1 MKPLMER
8 ARLWSERFK
17 LFFLNNRFVIFLL
30 VLFLISINI
39 FMLSKIPYVFTPLI
53 VLVKTV
59 ILPIILS
66 GILFYL
72 FNPLVDF
79 LERHKVKRI
88 YSIILLYILI
98 IGVLVLIISLVIPV
112 IKSQILELIGNIPTL
127 YDQATVQ
134 IQKWLGSDVFLQI
147 QQSLNV
153 NPQELLKTL
162 SARGEALF
170 SSGFSGFAS
179 TFSGI
184 GGFLGTLTEVILSI
198 VTVPFILFYL
208 LKDGKNLPSY
218 ILQFIPVNLRGQT
231 SEVMSEMNNK
241 ISSYIRGQ
249 IIVSFCIG
257 ILLYIGYNIIG
268 LDYALVLAIIAS
280 FTSIVPYL
288 GPAIAITPALV
299 VALVTSPVMLLKMIV
314 VWTVVQLIEGKL
326 ISPQIMGKS
335 LKVHPITII
344 FVILTA
350 GNLFGVVGIL
360 LAVPGY
366 AVLKVVITHLF
377 EWLKKSSD
385 LYETKKV
392 TEKPIEVEPK
402 KV

>member
-1 MKPLMER
+1 MER

-39 FMLSKIPYVFTPLI
+39 FMLAKIPYVFTPFI
-53 VLVKTV
+53 VLIKTV

-72 FNPLVDF
+72 FNPLVAF

-88 YSIILLYILI
+88 YSIIVLYILI
-98 IGVLVLIISLVIPV
+98 IGLLVLVISLVIPV
-112 IKSQILELIGNIPTL
+112 IKSQVLELISNIPTL
-127 YDQATVQ
+127 YDQASVQ
-134 IQKWLGSDVFLQI
+134 IQKWLGSDVFLQF
-147 QQSLNV
+147 QQSLNID
-153 NPQELLKTL
+153 PQELLKTL

-170 SSGFSGFAS
+170 SSGASGVLS

-184 GGFLGTLTEVILSI
+184 GGFLGTLTEIVLSLVI
-198 VTVPFILFYL
+198 VPFILFYL
-208 LKDGKNLPSY
+208 LKDGKRLPEY
-218 ILQFIPVNLRGQT
+218 IMQFIPVNLRGQT
-231 SEVMSEMNNK
+231 SEVLSEMNDK

-280 FTSIVPYL
+280 FTSVVPYL

-299 VALVTSPVMLLKMIV
+299 VALVTSPVMLLKMII

-377 EWLKKSSD
+377 DWLKKSSD

-392 TEKPIEVEPK
+392 TEQPIEVEPK
-402 KV
+402 KL

>member
-1 MKPLMER
+1 MER

-30 VLFLISINI
+30 VLVLISLNI
-39 FMLSKIPYVFTPLI
+39 FLLSKIPYVFTPFI

-72 FNPLVDF
+72 FNPLIDF
-79 LERHKVKRI
+79 LEKHKVKRI

-98 IGVLVLIISLVIPV
+98 IGIIVLIISLVIPV
-112 IKSQILELIGNIPTL
+112 IQRQIQELVTNIPTL
-127 YDQATVQ
+127 YEQASTQ
-134 IQKWLGSDVFLQI
+134 IQTWLGGDIFQQI
-147 QQSLNV
+147 QQSLNI
-153 NPQELLKTL
+153 NPQELLQTL
-162 SARGEALF
+162 SNRWGALF
-170 SSGFSGFAS
+170 SSGASGFLH

-184 GGFLGTLTEVILSI
+184 GGFLGTLTEIVLSI

-208 LKDGKNLPSY
+208 LKDGKRLVPY
-218 ILQFIPVNLRGQT
+218 VLQFIPVGLRGQT

-257 ILLYIGYNIIG
+257 CLLYIGYNIIG
-268 LDYALVLAIIAS
+268 LDYSLVLAIIAS

-299 VALVTSPVMLLKMIV
+299 VALVTSPVMLLKMIA
-314 VWTVVQLIEGKL
+314 VWTAVQLIEGKL

-366 AVLKVVITHLF
+366 AVLKVVVTHLF
-377 EWLKKSSD
+377 DWLKKSSN
-385 LYETKKV
+385 LYETEKV
-392 TEKPIEVEPK
+392 TEKPIEVESK
-402 KV
+402 KL